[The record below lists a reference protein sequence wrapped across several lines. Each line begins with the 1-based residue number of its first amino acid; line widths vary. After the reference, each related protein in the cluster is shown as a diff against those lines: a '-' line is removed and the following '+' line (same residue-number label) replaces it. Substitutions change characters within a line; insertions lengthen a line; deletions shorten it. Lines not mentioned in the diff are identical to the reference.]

1 MGEWQVRRATPADR
15 DAIWSI
21 LEPVIRAGETYALDR
36 DLEREAA
43 LGYWLATAYAAFVA
57 E

>member
-1 MGEWQVRRATPADR
+1 MAGASGDAGRSGCDLEYSRAG
-15 DAIWSI
+15 
-21 LEPVIRAGETYALDR
+21 VRAGETYALDR